1 MGRVTSIFLAI
12 LIVGVGIAGFVWAT
26 TYQSSEADRIK
37 RIGQGSALR
46 MIRENI
52 REPAYESQ
60 EDMARRFQA
69 AQAAS
74 DKQWKEH
81 ERELEAFRPVN
92 NALAIGK
99 WVLLTVCVLVAIFIL
114 SRGGR
119 RPATVRRVQAV
130 EDEAT

>member
-1 MGRVTSIFLAI
+1 MGRVTSVFLAI
-12 LIVGVGIAGFVWAT
+12 LIVGLGIAGFVWAT
-26 TYQSSEADRIK
+26 TYQASEADRIK

-52 REPAYESQ
+52 REPAYESPD
-60 EDMARRFQA
+60 DMARRFRT
-69 AQAAS
+69 AQADS

-92 NALAIGK
+92 RALAIGK
-99 WVLLTVCVLVAIFIL
+99 WAVLGVCVLAAIFIV

-119 RPATVRRVQAV
+119 RPAALAAQST
-130 EDEAT
+130 EEEAD